1 LLVKFELIKKNNTM
15 RTNRLKAMIA
25 LEVIT
30 VAIMIFTSCG
40 KEDVDTPSS
49 PLITKVSPDTAN
61 IGTEVTIS
69 GTNFTTDETK
79 LTLKISEI
87 IVTPTSLTLTEI
99 KFIVPEGINEG
110 VSTIVVQIEGRPEN
124 ATATITIEKSITDSW
139 SWTKIGTSNIEWFE
153 SPIVTYNNKFWQI
166 AGERWDENLDTY
178 VFTNNI
184 YNSSDGLTWHLVN
197 DNPDF
202 LARALNRTT
211 VYNEKLITVGGV
223 RDGDSEGSDVW
234 SSPNGDEWTM
244 ESNDQFAGRE
254 RFGLVEFN
262 DNLWV
267 FGGGYY
273 DFESEPQRYV
283 FTDNIYKSSD
293 SKSWEKVT
301 PSSVDNPLARIDFFT
316 FVFED
321 KLWVVSGNTDAVNQ
335 KIRTDIWNSTDGK
348 AWSLVDSDGPL
359 GEVGDLIS
367 MSSLVF
373 DNKIWI
379 LDNGKGYYSVDGKD
393 WVKITDEADEW
404 GRLIDAVVFDNS
416 LYVFAEEGDVWQ
428 LKSK

>member
-1 LLVKFELIKKNNTM
+1 
-15 RTNRLKAMIA
+15 
-25 LEVIT
+25 
-30 VAIMIFTSCG
+30 
-40 KEDVDTPSS
+40 
-49 PLITKVSPDTAN
+49 
-61 IGTEVTIS
+61 
-69 GTNFTTDETK
+69 
-79 LTLKISEI
+79 
-87 IVTPTSLTLTEI
+87 
-99 KFIVPEGINEG
+99 
-110 VSTIVVQIEGRPEN
+110 
-124 ATATITIEKSITDSW
+124 
-139 SWTKIGTSNIEWFE
+139 
-153 SPIVTYNNKFWQI
+153 
-166 AGERWDENLDTY
+166 
-178 VFTNNI
+178 
-184 YNSSDGLTWHLVN
+184 
-197 DNPDF
+197 
-202 LARALNRTT
+202 
-211 VYNEKLITVGGV
+211 
-223 RDGDSEGSDVW
+223 
-234 SSPNGDEWTM
+234 
-244 ESNDQFAGRE
+244 
-254 RFGLVEFN
+254 
-262 DNLWV
+262 LWV

-428 LKSK
+428 LNSK

>member
-1 LLVKFELIKKNNTM
+1 
-15 RTNRLKAMIA
+15 MIA

-244 ESNDQFAGRE
+244 ESNDQFAGR
-254 RFGLVEFN
+254 
-262 DNLWV
+262 
-267 FGGGYY
+267 
-273 DFESEPQRYV
+273 
-283 FTDNIYKSSD
+283 
-293 SKSWEKVT
+293 
-301 PSSVDNPLARIDFFT
+301 
-316 FVFED
+316 
-321 KLWVVSGNTDAVNQ
+321 
-335 KIRTDIWNSTDGK
+335 
-348 AWSLVDSDGPL
+348 
-359 GEVGDLIS
+359 
-367 MSSLVF
+367 
-373 DNKIWI
+373 
-379 LDNGKGYYSVDGKD
+379 
-393 WVKITDEADEW
+393 
-404 GRLIDAVVFDNS
+404 
-416 LYVFAEEGDVWQ
+416 
-428 LKSK
+428 